1 MFVHTLTPISSL
13 HPSESRNRLASGQ
26 FSARG
31 LTGHGEATF
40 PQYARDVNTRR
51 IGRFAA
57 VCAEYQSAVVVDRA
71 VEQILRQNWQQFNRD
86 QIPDGVHPSESLR
99 CQPFPCVR
107 HPKLVGFVWKS
118 TDCFLDEKRV
128 QIDTVRIEG

>member
-1 MFVHTLTPISSL
+1 MCVHTLMPISPL
-13 HPSESRNRLASGQ
+13 HPSESRNRPTSRQ
-26 FSARG
+26 FSAGGFTR
-31 LTGHGEATF
+31 HGEATF
-40 PQYARDVNTRR
+40 SQYARDVNTRR

-71 VEQILRQNWQQFNRD
+71 VEQMLRQNWRQFNRD
-86 QIPDGVHPSESLR
+86 QIPNGVHPSESLR
-99 CQPFPCVR
+99 RQPFPCVR
-107 HPKLVGFVWKS
+107 HPKLAGFVWKS